1 ATECAAPGH
10 LMFQLLRYSRYQKR
24 EIQLGSRQLNVLH
37 QATSCSS
44 CYDIRDIKNGR
55 FSWVPAYSLDANTFY
70 CAFSRFVARAGS
82 PVKIS
87 RETKAHLRDAGAGY
101 LDAAGLRNAC
111 VLVSNLLGFSLLYR
125 SHKCL
130 RMLLDHGSDP
140 FQATYFIE
148 YTSQGEQQRKILLY
162 EAPAFLLLT
171 GSIQPRH
178 RAVCI
183 ALLVELRVSDA
194 EFHIPITLRRQQM
207 EPPQE
212 PVSATIRFADAWE
225 CLDKEIEKKGGDDLA
240 QNKVLLRELKA
251 VYRAN
256 KFDRL
261 DQPNVEK

>member
-1 ATECAAPGH
+1 MVKYIPHTHIPITNVCQEIQNA
-10 LMFQLLRYSRYQKR
+10 RSR
-24 EIQLGSRQLNVLH
+24 EINEEVDIQIPPYVVDRRILRSIEYGNLEYLERYLQQCPRNIERYFFLETVLS
-37 QATSCSS
+37 TSPLVRS
-44 CYDIRDIKNGR
+44 
-55 FSWVPAYSLDANTFY
+55 
-70 CAFSRFVARAGS
+70 
-82 PVKIS
+82 
-87 RETKAHLRDAGAGY
+87 
-101 LDAAGLRNAC
+101 